1 MRLWLLK
8 ACRGCL
14 TCVCCCLMHA
24 CLLQNPVN
32 SLEWM
37 EADIHLL
44 APFVSLAMDTRNFCQ
59 PLQRVKVV
67 VLLTAIF
74 VTTANVAVLA
84 RSSHNPFNLY
94 NFEQSFRLELA
105 GVLFAEAFM
114 YWLTVRGMRYLLER
128 RQHRRLHPGT
138 SQETQ

>member
-1 MRLWLLK
+1 M
-8 ACRGCL
+8 CD
-14 TCVCCCLMHA
+14 

-44 APFVSLAMDTRNFCQ
+44 APFVSLAMDTKNFCQ
-59 PLQRVKVV
+59 PLYQVKAVI
-67 VLLTAIF
+67 LLTVIF

-84 RSSHNPFNLY
+84 RSSHNLFNLY

-105 GVLFAEAFM
+105 GMLFAEASM
-114 YWLTVRGMRYLLER
+114 YWVTIRGMRYLLER
-128 RQHRRLHPGT
+128 RQNRRLHPDAN
-138 SQETQ
+138 